1 MARPIE
7 RKVYASTIGAGAG
20 LTVSNFA
27 LWIAD
32 TIWWPGD
39 TAVPGPVADFVV
51 LVVTI
56 GLTFLGGYFAKHD
69 PGYVQID
76 QAEDVAEPL
85 PDV

>member
-1 MARPIE
+1 MARPVE

-32 TIWWPGD
+32 VIWWPGD
-39 TAVPGPVADFVV
+39 ANVPGPVADFVM
-51 LVVTI
+51 LAVTI
-56 GLTFLGGYFAKHD
+56 GLTFLGGYLAKHD

-76 QAEDVAEPL
+76 EPDTIEPL

>member
-1 MARPIE
+1 MVRPVE

-20 LTVSNFA
+20 ITISNFA
-27 LWIAD
+27 LWGAD
-32 TIWWPGD
+32 ALWWPGD
-39 TAVPGPVADFVV
+39 AIVPTPVADFVV

-69 PGYVQID
+69 PGYTEID
-76 QAEDVAEPL
+76 QEEEVAELL